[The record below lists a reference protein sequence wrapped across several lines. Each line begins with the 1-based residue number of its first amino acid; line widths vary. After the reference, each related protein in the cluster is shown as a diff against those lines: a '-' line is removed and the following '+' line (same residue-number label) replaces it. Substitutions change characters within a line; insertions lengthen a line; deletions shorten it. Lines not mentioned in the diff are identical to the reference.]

1 MPSSPKVQKEKILK
15 TAFDLLLREGYGA
28 INIKTVAQE
37 LGCSTQP
44 ISRQFGSMEGFRREL
59 LGYSIEQLKSFFS
72 LKGELVSDIV
82 SGIAKGYVNLAFDV
96 PNLYKYLYMSEHAEE
111 RMSELIDGLRAENL
125 EKVIGMLKAEYD
137 MPVAF
142 AEEYI
147 KNLNFYVHGVASYVA
162 VGFVELSKQEILDR
176 VQRVSVALLKNWRE
190 MRIAAK
196 K

>member
-1 MPSSPKVQKEKILK
+1 MPSSPKVQKEMILK

-72 LKGELVSDIV
+72 LKGERVSDIV
-82 SGIAKGYVNLAFDV
+82 SEIAKGYVNLAFDV
-96 PNLYKYLYMSEHAEE
+96 PNLYKYLYMSVHAEE
-111 RMSELIDGLRAENL
+111 RMSELIDRLRAENL